1 MCVKKLVFKLL
12 ILLLGFNAL
21 GQKAAD
27 LDFKISL
34 EIGGGLLYSPI
45 SDLSESLQ
53 FQSALGD
60 WSPSGGV
67 NVLVAAGKLEWVISI
82 QRAAKIPAEGE
93 YMYIGDYSAALAYQ
107 IPISERWSIVPS
119 IGYQALLGIYE
130 KQVPLLITPG
140 PSLGGNIDRWF
151 FEQEGLIL
159 STTFRYRIHTNFASY
174 IPGALFLRV
183 QYGLPIGEGSLT
195 YTGDPG
201 IIVGET
207 PIINQNFSLNLGI
220 RYRLVAGD

>member
-12 ILLLGFNAL
+12 MLLLGFNAL
-21 GQKAAD
+21 GQKASG
-27 LDFKISL
+27 LDFKINL

-45 SDLSESLQ
+45 SELNESLQ
-53 FQSALGD
+53 FQSALEE
-60 WSPSGGV
+60 WSPSGGF
-67 NVLVAAGKLEWVISI
+67 NLLLSSANLEAVISI
-82 QRAAKIPAEGE
+82 QRAAKIPANGE
-93 YMYIGDYSAALAYQ
+93 YMYIGDYSAAFAYR
-107 IPISERWSIVPS
+107 IPINESWSIVPS

-140 PSLGGNIDRWF
+140 PRFGGNIDRWF
-151 FEQEGLIL
+151 FEQEGLML
-159 STTFRYRIHTNFASY
+159 STTFRYRIQSNFASF
-174 IPGALFLRV
+174 IPGALFLRL